1 MWGSFLLL
9 CLCAGADVADK
20 VRLIPY
26 TLVAVLHLLTVLF
39 LSDGKQKG
47 RQQMDTATFQL
58 IRKAGRSLKTRVSY
72 WIWRFDLWTRDTLSR
87 FVWISVSLMFLHSVG
102 STHWCIRINLPP
114 RCCWSQRWTYL
125 TDINAH
131 QLKTAFCICSWHRGQ
146 RQTHLHPQT
155 AHKHHTDSG

>member
-9 CLCAGADVADK
+9 CLCVGADVADK

-58 IRKAGRSLKTRVSY
+58 IRKAGRSFKTRVSY
-72 WIWRFDLWTRDTLSR
+72 
-87 FVWISVSLMFLHSVG
+87 
-102 STHWCIRINLPP
+102 
-114 RCCWSQRWTYL
+114 
-125 TDINAH
+125 
-131 QLKTAFCICSWHRGQ
+131 
-146 RQTHLHPQT
+146 
-155 AHKHHTDSG
+155 